1 MRPIPQ
7 NIKYQ
12 KFRVREEWSI
22 AVRLLT
28 SEMSKV
34 YYPTVYDFT
43 MLSFREIS
51 FLSAFLFSRVRFFAP
66 TNRWLM
72 RDNWRL
78 IDAPLWNGETSFVF
92 PAIQAEGN
100 RNNAE

>member
-22 AVRLLT
+22 AEPFVN
-28 SEMSKV
+28 EWNVKI

>member
-1 MRPIPQ
+1 MMRPIPQ

-22 AVRLLT
+22 VVRLLT

-51 FLSAFLFSRVRFFAP
+51 FLSAFFSLA
-66 TNRWLM
+66 
-72 RDNWRL
+72 
-78 IDAPLWNGETSFVF
+78 FVSS
-92 PAIQAEGN
+92 PRQIGD
-100 RNNAE
+100 